1 MELLGDRESLG
12 GFALLVVE
20 AGQLGVEGRVVGV
33 FGQGGGEEGL
43 GLVGFLLVQEEMGEG
58 CGGVAGGFGEFSGE
72 EDVVGGLGGE
82 LESLQEFVAGGGGV
96 GGLVDPGEGSVGSG
110 LEGGVVGVEGGGLEE
125 FGVGGGEVRVEEF
138 RVGGDGAAVGGLGG

>member
-20 AGQLGVEGRVVGV
+20 AGQLGVEGRGVGV

-43 GLVGFLLVQEEMGEG
+43 GLVGFLLVQEEMGEGGGGVVVLRIGSDETAVGRFG

-82 LESLQEFVAGGGGV
+82 LESLQEFI
-96 GGLVDPGEGSVGSG
+96 
-110 LEGGVVGVEGGGLEE
+110 
-125 FGVGGGEVRVEEF
+125 
-138 RVGGDGAAVGGLGG
+138 